1 MTRTRENCPNGTTP
15 EIADT
20 ERGTIFGIKTK
31 VQQQALGRD
40 KPVGWSLVAH
50 ACTLTKGIKDRVTL
64 KCAGLGHA
72 KREKMERRK
81 NKSPKMGLAC
91 SLVRSYKDAPAPWR
105 WWSKKEEGRRN
116 EE

>member
-1 MTRTRENCPNGTTP
+1 MTPTRENCPNGTTP

-31 VQQQALGRD
+31 VQQQALRRD

-50 ACTLTKGIKDRVTL
+50 ACTRTKGMKDRVTL
-64 KCAGLGHA
+64 NCAGLGHT
-72 KREKMERRK
+72 KRERRERREK
-81 NKSPKMGLAC
+81 KARKWGWLAL
-91 SLVRSYKDAPAPWR
+91 LVRSYKDAPAPWR

>member
-1 MTRTRENCPNGTTP
+1 MAQARENCLNGTTP

-20 ERGTIFGIKTK
+20 ERGPIFGIKTK

-40 KPVGWSLVAH
+40 KRVGWPLVAH
-50 ACTLTKGIKDRVTL
+50 ACTRTKGIKDRVTL
-64 KCAGLGHA
+64 NCAGLGHA
-72 KREKMERRK
+72 KREKKERRK
-81 NKSPKMGLAC
+81 KKSLKMGLAG
-91 SLVRSYKDAPAPWR
+91 LIVKDGPAPWR